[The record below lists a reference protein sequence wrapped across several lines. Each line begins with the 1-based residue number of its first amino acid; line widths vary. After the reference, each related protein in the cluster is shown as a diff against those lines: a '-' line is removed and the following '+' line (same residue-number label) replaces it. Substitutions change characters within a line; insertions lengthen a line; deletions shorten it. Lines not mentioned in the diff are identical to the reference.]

1 MSTPRLNPAFAAVL
15 EPFGGGAE
23 DFFLAAGL
31 YHADKVTD
39 EAETLKGWKFRLIR
53 RMYERGYEQTLIL
66 ELFRLIDWMI
76 RLPKGLEAD
85 FRRELYA
92 YEEQRRMPY
101 VTTVEQAGIEKGLQ
115 QGEARTL
122 LR

>member
-1 MSTPRLNPAFAAVL
+1 MGGDSQSGRGRVMSNYPENSKCTVL
-15 EPFGGGAE
+15 
-23 DFFLAAGL
+23 
-31 YHADKVTD
+31 
-39 EAETLKGWKFRLIR
+39 
-53 RMYERGYEQTLIL
+53 
-66 ELFRLIDWMI
+66 
-76 RLPKGLEAD
+76 GLEAD

-122 LR
+122 LRLLDRKFGPEAAQRHRERIETAEVEQLDAWLDRILTADTPETIFH

>member
-1 MSTPRLNPAFAAVL
+1 
-15 EPFGGGAE
+15 
-23 DFFLAAGL
+23 
-31 YHADKVTD
+31 
-39 EAETLKGWKFRLIR
+39 
-53 RMYERGYEQTLIL
+53 MYERGYEPPLIL

-85 FRRELYA
+85 FRRELYSF
-92 YEEQRRMPY
+92 EEQRRMPY

-122 LR
+122 LRQLTRKFGPEAAHRHRERIEAAEIEQLDAWLDRILTADTPETIFH